1 MSWLMI
7 RNLCTDKPVPG
18 VFLWLPSPEF
28 AIDRVADLVRLGGH
42 SVPEETIR
50 RRHASGVRNFFALYE
65 RLASTWRVHDNLGNT
80 PPLIAERLEQR
91 NPLCDQEVWTSVVQQ
106 GAHDEG

>member
-1 MSWLMI
+1 MI

-18 VFLWLPSPEF
+18 VFLWLPSAEF
-28 AIDRVADLVRLGGH
+28 AIDRVADRVRVGGH

-65 RLASTWRVHDNLGNT
+65 RLASTWRVYDNSGHT
-80 PPLIAERLEQR
+80 PR
-91 NPLCDQEVWTSVVQQ
+91 
-106 GAHDEG
+106 